1 MLSELPAK
9 TTAAGLDR
17 YMPMPPVSVSTELFP
32 SWTSMR
38 ACMYR
43 LPPGEVALPAVDNLR
58 MGVQLSTRISR
69 VARTLG
75 GVLSRAQPSRDSI
88 NFIPAHHP
96 IHWHWDGFI
105 EFLQVQ
111 VSGEFLFSIEGEHGI
126 DAQRILSLDML
137 NVRDPVIAQLAHELV
152 GVMQSEQ
159 QDVNIPYLD
168 SMATFLALHLQQ
180 HYVRNNRYVDDN
192 SQAQVSDFSQVVEYI
207 HDNLHK
213 SLRIGQIAKIANLSN
228 FYFIKM
234 FKSAFGKPPHQYILG
249 CRIEL
254 AKRLLVETLLPIGEV
269 SQRCGFSTQS
279 HFTNAFRRH
288 AGAAPREFRQT
299 NASIPRKN

>member
-1 MLSELPAK
+1 
-9 TTAAGLDR
+9 
-17 YMPMPPVSVSTELFP
+17 MPTPPVSVSTELFP
-32 SWTSMR
+32 AWTSMR

-43 LPPGEVALPAVDNLR
+43 LPPGEVTLPAVDNLR

-75 GVLSRAQPSRDSI
+75 GVLSRTQRSRDSI
-88 NFIPAHHP
+88 NFTPAHHP

-105 EFLQVQ
+105 ELLQVQ
-111 VSGEFLFSIEGEHGI
+111 LSGEFLFSLEDEYGI

-137 NVRDPVIAQLAHELV
+137 NMRDPVIAQLAHELV
-152 GVMQSEQ
+152 RIMRSEQ

-168 SMATFLALHLQQ
+168 SMATFLALHLQR
-180 HYVRNNRYVDDN
+180 HYVRDNRCVDDN
-192 SQAQVSDFSQVVEYI
+192 GQGQVLDFSQVVEYI

-213 SLRIGQIAKIANLSN
+213 SLRVGQIAKVANLSN

-234 FKSAFGKPPHQYILG
+234 FKSAFGKSPHQYILG

-254 AKRLLVETLLPIGEV
+254 AKRLLVETLLPINEV

-288 AGAAPREFRQT
+288 AGAAPRAFRQV
-299 NASIPRKN
+299 NGSIPRKD